1 MEQKLFD
8 SQTVVADTE
17 SNKTVLNALKIAF
30 KEDYQKRSGKSFL
43 RLFQVLFLT
52 ESQDHDET
60 IEELNR
66 WQVQSF
72 VDRVLN
78 Y

>member
-17 SNKTVLNALKIAF
+17 SNKTILNELKIAF
-30 KEDYQKRSGKSFL
+30 KEVYQKRTGTGYLK
-43 RLFQVLFLT
+43 LFLT

-66 WQVQSF
+66 WRVQSF
-72 VDRVLN
+72 IDRVLLD
-78 Y
+78 

>member
-1 MEQKLFD
+1 MEKKLFD

-17 SNKTVLNALKIAF
+17 SNKCILNELKIAF
-30 KEDYQKRSGKSFL
+30 QKVYQKRSGKSFL
-43 RLFQVLFLT
+43 KLFLT

>member
-8 SQTVVADTE
+8 SQSVVADTE
-17 SNKTVLNALKIAF
+17 SNKTILNELKIAF
-30 KEDYQKRSGKSFL
+30 KEVYQKRSGQSFL
-43 RLFQVLFLT
+43 KLFLT

-72 VDRVLN
+72 VDRVLD
-78 Y
+78 

>member
-1 MEQKLFD
+1 MKQKLFD
-8 SQTVVADTE
+8 SHSVVADTE

-43 RLFQVLFLT
+43 RLLLT

>member
-1 MEQKLFD
+1 MDQKLFD
-8 SQTVVADTE
+8 SQSVVADTE
-17 SNKTVLNALKIAF
+17 ANKTILNELKISF
-30 KEDYQKRSGKSFL
+30 KEVYQKRSGQSFL
-43 RLFQVLFLT
+43 KLFLT

-72 VDRVLN
+72 VDRVLD
-78 Y
+78 

>member
-8 SQTVVADTE
+8 SQSVVADTE
-17 SNKTVLNALKIAF
+17 SNKTILNELKIAF
-30 KEDYQKRSGKSFL
+30 KEVYQKRSGQSYLK
-43 RLFQVLFLT
+43 LFLT
-52 ESQDHDET
+52 ESQDHDEI

-72 VDRVLN
+72 VDRVLD
-78 Y
+78 

>member
-1 MEQKLFD
+1 MKQKLFD

-30 KEDYQKRSGKSFL
+30 KEDYQKRSGKSCL
-43 RLFQVLFLT
+43 RLFLT

>member
-1 MEQKLFD
+1 MKQKLFD
-8 SQTVVADTE
+8 SQSVVADTE

-30 KEDYQKRSGKSFL
+30 KEDYQKRSCKSFL
-43 RLFQVLFLT
+43 RLFLT
-52 ESQDHDET
+52 EAQDHDET